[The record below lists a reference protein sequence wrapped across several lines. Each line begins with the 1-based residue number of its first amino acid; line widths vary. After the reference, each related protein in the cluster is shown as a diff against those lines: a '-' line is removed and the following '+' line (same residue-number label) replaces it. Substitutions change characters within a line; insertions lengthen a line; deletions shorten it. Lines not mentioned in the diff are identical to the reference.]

1 MEKDET
7 KRAGRSYA
15 DVMWE
20 KAKIPSQLWH
30 YTDSAGLLGIAT
42 SKSLWCT
49 EYRYVN
55 DRQEMA
61 TFATQLQ
68 GRLRET
74 LKAFLRK
81 EDVDLV
87 AKLSNMYT
95 TWNVFICSFC
105 KEPDRNEHWQQY
117 ARRAGYALGFDPYVL
132 RSLAQAQG
140 FVLAPLFY
148 GTNTALDIASAVLQD
163 HPSLWESFKS
173 PLSTDDVQTLSR
185 TLCDLILHFAPFF
198 KDASFKREE
207 EWRLAKVTGLDGDGK
222 MLFRASKSLGLVNYY
237 EFKFEAEPGKIPTN
251 LIPRVVIGPGNDT
264 VGWPRGNNPSALL
277 EKSGLMTDVSESKS
291 SLRFHD

>member
-1 MEKDET
+1 MEDET
-7 KRAGRSYA
+7 KPAGRSYA

-20 KAKIPSQLWH
+20 NANTPSQLWH

-49 EYRYVN
+49 EYRYLN
-55 DRQEMA
+55 DREEMV

-68 GRLRET
+68 VRLRET
-74 LKAFLRK
+74 FKEFLRK

-87 AKLSNMYT
+87 ANLSNMYI
-95 TWNVFICSFC
+95 TWNVFVCSFC

-117 ARRAGYALGFDPYVL
+117 ARRAGYALGFDPHVL

-140 FVLAPLFY
+140 FVLAPLLY
-148 GTNTALDIASAVLQD
+148 GEDTALNVANGVLQD
-163 HPSLWESFKS
+163 HLSLWKLFKS
-173 PLSTDDVQTLSR
+173 PLAPEDARNLTRTICDV
-185 TLCDLILHFAPFF
+185 ILHFAPFF
-198 KDASFKREE
+198 KHGSFRHEK
-207 EWRLAKVTGLDGDGK
+207 EWRLAKITDVDGAGK
-222 MLFRASKSLGLVNYY
+222 MLFRTSKPLGLINYY
-237 EFKFEAEPGKIPTN
+237 EFKFETEPGKVPAN

-264 VGWPRGNNPSALL
+264 VGWTRANNPLTLL
-277 EKSGLMTDVSESKS
+277 ERSGFTTLVSESES